1 MLLVMGVIVALVLAS
16 LLTLRYW
23 ARRDV
28 DERVIAQLEAAERVA
43 ERFLRARAERLAVSC
58 AATAAAPRFRAV
70 IEGGDRRS
78 IEETGRDEMKV
89 VGADLLLVTGKDG
102 RELGRIVPA
111 ALPERRGVVDAGL
124 KFEAG
129 TDVWPVGGHLYHVAS
144 HPVTFDGSISAVVTL
159 GRRLDHDFAVELGG
173 VTGTTAVI
181 DPPDD
186 GAARATEQD
195 SRVREL
201 PLRDRSGAV
210 VGRVVL
216 MRSLDEALAY
226 LHRIQMSLVMV
237 ACLVSLAGLGLTA
250 QFGRALTR
258 PLFELM
264 QATDEL
270 AAGRYEQPVQVPSSD
285 ELGLLAA
292 RFEEMRKSLKA
303 NIERVVEEERQRH
316 QMELERHRSLS
327 QMVAGVAHEINT
339 PLGIVNSAASI
350 FTETLTPAGVDA
362 LAKNDD
368 ARMALTELTEAAR
381 LIQNNIARAD
391 HLIQS
396 FKNLSVRQVSD
407 AIEQVDLPA
416 LVDEIVGLFRIKA
429 KQARIQVA
437 IANRLS
443 EPTWTGY
450 PGYFSQ
456 ILINLLSNTARY
468 AYPGNTGGQVEVE
481 LDDAP
486 DGKIA
491 MTVRDHGA
499 GIAPE
504 NLTRVFDVF
513 FTTGRG
519 QGGSGLGLAIVST
532 LVRESLRGTIDV
544 QSKLGEGTTFRVVV
558 PRVVAP
564 SVPSRPS

>member
-1 MLLVMGVIVALVLAS
+1 MLLVLGLIAALALAS
-16 LLTLRYW
+16 LLSLRYW
-23 ARRDV
+23 VRRDV
-28 DERVIAQLEAAERVA
+28 EERVTAQLEAAERVA
-43 ERFLRARAERLAVSC
+43 GRFLRARAERLAVSC

-70 IEGGDRRS
+70 IEAADRRS
-78 IEETGRDEMKV
+78 IEDTGRDEMKV

-102 RELGRIVPA
+102 RELGRIAPA

-129 TDVWPVGGHLYHVAS
+129 TDVWPVGGQLYHVAS
-144 HPVTFDGSISAVVTL
+144 QPVTFDGSISAVVTL

-181 DPPDD
+181 DPPGD
-186 GAARATEQD
+186 GTASAKDQE
-195 SRVREL
+195 SRVREV

-216 MRSLDEALAY
+216 MRSLDQALAF
-226 LHRIQMSLVMV
+226 LHRIQMSLAMA

-250 QFGRALTR
+250 LFGRALTR
-258 PLFELM
+258 PLSELM
-264 QATDEL
+264 RSTEEL
-270 AAGRYEQPVQVPSSD
+270 AAGRFDLPVPVSSSD

-292 RFEEMRKSLKA
+292 RFEEMRRSLKA
-303 NIERVVEEERQRH
+303 NIQRLVEEERQRH
-316 QMELERHRSLS
+316 QMEIERHRSLS

-350 FTETLTPAGVDA
+350 FTETLTPSGVDA
-362 LAKNDD
+362 MARDDD
-368 ARMALTELTEAAR
+368 ARTALTELTEAAR

-407 AIEQVDLPA
+407 AIGQVDLPA
-416 LVDEIVGLFRIKA
+416 LVDQIVGLFRIQA

-450 PGYFSQ
+450 PGFFSQ
-456 ILINLLSNTARY
+456 ILLNLLSNTARY

-481 LDDAP
+481 LEDAP

-491 MTVRDHGA
+491 LTVRDHGA

-504 NLTRVFDVF
+504 NLSRVFDVF

-519 QGGSGLGLAIVST
+519 QGGSGLGLAIVNN
-532 LVRESLRGTIDV
+532 LVREELRGTVDV
-544 QSKLGEGTTFRVVV
+544 QSKQGEGTTFRVVL

-564 SVPSRPS
+564 R